1 MKKKRNKRLV
11 REDRMATQVVAKLGG
26 ATQAAE
32 IIKGLESQM
41 TYRINSDKS
50 AAVSTDQFF
59 RPMSCCPKGVKVIAL
74 SKHGVARI
82 DIYSGQDDL
91 VGWFP
96 MPRVPKEMRG
106 VNA

>member
-1 MKKKRNKRLV
+1 M
-11 REDRMATQVVAKLGG
+11 
-26 ATQAAE
+26 
-32 IIKGLESQM
+32 QM

-59 RPMSCCPKGVKVIAL
+59 RPMDCCPKGVKVIAL

-96 MPRVPKEMRG
+96 MPRVPKKMRG